1 MSSIPC
7 QKAQTPVKVPKNA
20 KAPAGMRF
28 AGLQVI
34 PQTGSKTI
42 SMNSAE
48 EALIDSI
55 KHRGC
60 GIRAASYAVG
70 PQSWLPE
77 ACVWLQTETGSH
89 RLWVHSFAHCFDA
102 DKLTFASK
110 LDADSWALGAAR
122 TIIDRALEQLKAS
135 VAATPAE
142 FEKPLH
148 SAWQLARRPILALR
162 RLKNFRSSQ

>member
-1 MSSIPC
+1 
-7 QKAQTPVKVPKNA
+7 
-20 KAPAGMRF
+20 
-28 AGLQVI
+28 
-34 PQTGSKTI
+34 
-42 SMNSAE
+42 MNSAQE
-48 EALIDSI
+48 KLIHSI

-60 GIRAASYAVG
+60 GIRAASYPVG

-77 ACVWLQTETGSH
+77 ACVWLQTEAGLR

-102 DKLTFASK
+102 EKLTFPNK

-135 VAATPAE
+135 VAPAAGQSS
-142 FEKPLH
+142 KP
-148 SAWQLARRPILALR
+148 SAGAWRLVRNPLLALR